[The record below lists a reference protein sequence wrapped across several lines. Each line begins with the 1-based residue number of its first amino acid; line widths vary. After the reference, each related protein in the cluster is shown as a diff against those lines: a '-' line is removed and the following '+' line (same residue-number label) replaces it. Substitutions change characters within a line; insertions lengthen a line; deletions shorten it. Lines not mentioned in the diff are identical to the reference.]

1 MIRRTSNGQAPSAP
15 SLSIATKVMIKQS
28 WHNMILGN
36 KTAPIISQAGVD
48 LDLDLLFEDCLVP
61 L

>member
-1 MIRRTSNGQAPSAP
+1 MDKHQVHP
-15 SLSIATKVMIKQS
+15 LSIYIATKVMIKQS
-28 WHNMILGN
+28 WHNVILGY

-48 LDLDLLFEDCLVP
+48 LDLDLDLHFEDCLP